1 MPTICVRSPAQS
13 GRRRLDPTAT
23 NHGMRTD
30 PRLQTVIDHPLHQAL
45 GVRAIESQNGC
56 GRMEFIAEG
65 MTINPAGMLHG
76 GVLYTLADVCAYAG
90 LLSRLEPHQ
99 EAVTHD
105 LHVSVLRPVTAGQ
118 SVTITSRIVRLG
130 RAVCFLDAE
139 VQAGGK
145 TIATARVTKTLI
157 TRPST

>member
-1 MPTICVRSPAQS
+1 
-13 GRRRLDPTAT
+13 
-23 NHGMRTD
+23 MRTD

-105 LHVSVLRPVTAGQ
+105 DSGPIRDDHVQNCAARPRGLLSGRRSSGGRQDHRDGAGDQ
-118 SVTITSRIVRLG
+118 NFDHPAKHLVHL
-130 RAVCFLDAE
+130 
-139 VQAGGK
+139 
-145 TIATARVTKTLI
+145 
-157 TRPST
+157 PST